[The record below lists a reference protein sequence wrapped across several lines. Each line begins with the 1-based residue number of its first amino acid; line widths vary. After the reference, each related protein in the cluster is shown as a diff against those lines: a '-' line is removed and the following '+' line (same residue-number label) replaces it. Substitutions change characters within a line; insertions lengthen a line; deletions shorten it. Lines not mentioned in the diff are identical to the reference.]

1 MRARKFTIAAAATV
15 AGVATIGAIG
25 AATGGHSNAGKAF
38 ASRPIVKTTVKT
50 THKVVHIKPKPKR
63 IKVAAPSSAPTQA
76 SVAYVQQQPQ
86 AQSAP
91 SQLAAARR
99 EEVEG
104 PTSAREHDSGEAFH
118 ESEEFDG
125 EHESEHET
133 DD

>member
-1 MRARKFTIAAAATV
+1 M
-15 AGVATIGAIG
+15 AGVAMIGAIG

-63 IKVAAPSSAPTQA
+63 ITVAAPRSAPTQA
-76 SVAYVQQQPQ
+76 SVAYVQQRPQ

-91 SQLAAARR
+91 SQSAAARR
-99 EEVEG
+99 NEAEA
-104 PTSAREHDSGEAFH
+104 PRSAREQEPAEAFH